1 MFWLKCCPKCEG
13 DLYEEKDTYG
23 KYVACMQCGRVIN
36 PLVETRTKANSVID
50 QPQILLKQS
59 LA

>member
-36 PLVETRTKANSVID
+36 PLVETGTKANSVID
-50 QPQILLKQS
+50 QPQVLLKQS